1 MQQDIQEENWS
12 DQPHGKCP
20 LNTGIKCTV
29 STCSHSKDTFLRTN
43 RVRRHEHPRKP
54 SGKNELLKV
63 VSAASFLGR
72 ICDND
77 VNNSESM
84 TKHTAEKHD
93 KAGADK
99 TSDNDEK

>member
-1 MQQDIQEENWS
+1 M
-12 DQPHGKCP
+12 
-20 LNTGIKCTV
+20 
-29 STCSHSKDTFLRTN
+29 
-43 RVRRHEHPRKP
+43 
-54 SGKNELLKV
+54 

-99 TSDNDEK
+99 TSDNDVNKLYTEEEVPIHAMNRTCMTLWTSYFKFR